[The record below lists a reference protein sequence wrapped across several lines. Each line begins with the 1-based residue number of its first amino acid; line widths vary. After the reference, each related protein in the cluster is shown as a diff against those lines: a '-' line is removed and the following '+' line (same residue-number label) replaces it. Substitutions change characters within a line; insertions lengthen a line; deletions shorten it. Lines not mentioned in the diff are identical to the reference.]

1 VHPDPIGDSTA
12 LELYRFDPTNRAV
25 GSLIT
30 RIEPDGDIGAGH
42 LAPDG
47 ATLDP
52 SFYEQTQT
60 VAILNSAD
68 GTALERW
75 SFEGDDV
82 IDSLD
87 YDDHFVLAHHQ
98 GGGIFVIDTTNG
110 QTRQVITQTMIR
122 FR

>member
-25 GSLIT
+25 GSLIA
-30 RIEPDGDIGAGH
+30 RIEPDGYIGAGN
-42 LAPDG
+42 LAPNG
-47 ATLDP
+47 ATIAATLDP
-52 SFYEQTQT
+52 SFCEQTQT

-68 GTALERW
+68 GTVLERW

-87 YDDHFVLAHHQ
+87 YDDHFVLAHLQ
-98 GGGIFVIDTTNG
+98 GGGIFVIDTT
-110 QTRQVITQTMIR
+110 TARPAE
-122 FR
+122 